1 MADAQVPID
10 HDVIEQLARAVI
22 GQLSAL
28 SGTRGTG
35 RVLVVN
41 DTADE
46 IVLEKNMYLLPR
58 VGTLGELADDLA
70 FKTRP
75 NPATLQ
81 EHGQGGAWT
90 IPANDELE
98 VDIWSNLGGARH
110 NLPAGTVFL
119 WDPPLTGLGATVVL
133 VDAITDAANRDD
145 DLRLDALVYY
155 EDLDSARI
163 AKDLAGGRLKSPGA
177 FLIWEGS
184 TPAEGR
190 TAGTNQG
197 STRAD
202 TERRFFAENYRLFIV
217 VSNVASDKKRR
228 SGGLRLTQGATRLLT
243 DQQVTLDFE
252 QLTGLGAL
260 EITGRSR
267 YTRNERHYVYQLAF
281 RMNRVLRRLDNR
293 SFIPWLQTH
302 IVASAPGREAPE
314 PTDPFVMAD
323 VTDPNP
329 PGPP

>member
-1 MADAQVPID
+1 MAEVPVD
-10 HDVIEQLARAVI
+10 HDVIEQLARAVF
-22 GQLSAL
+22 GQLSPI

-35 RVLVVN
+35 RVLVEN
-41 DTADE
+41 DTADDV
-46 IVLEKNMYLLPR
+46 VLEKNMYLLPKI
-58 VGTLGELADDLA
+58 GTLGEFADDLV

-81 EHGQGGAWT
+81 AHGVGGAWT
-90 IPANDELE
+90 IPANDSLA
-98 VDIWSNLGGARH
+98 VDVWSNLGGARH

-119 WDPPLTGLGATVVL
+119 WDPPLTGLGPSVTL
-133 VDAITDAANRDD
+133 IDAITDGANKP
-145 DLRLDALVYY
+145 DLPRLDAAVYY
-155 EDLDSARI
+155 EELDSARI
-163 AKDLAGGRLKSPGA
+163 AKDLAAARIRTPGV

-197 STRAD
+197 SARAD
-202 TERRFFAENYRLFIV
+202 TERRFFAENYRLFVV
-217 VSNVASDKKRR
+217 VSDQTSDRERR
-228 SGGLRLTQGATRLLT
+228 GSGLRLLQGLTRLLS
-243 DQQVTLDFE
+243 DQQVTTDYE

-267 YTRNERHYVYQLAF
+267 FQRGERHYVYQLAF
-281 RMNRVLRRLDNR
+281 RLHRVIRRLDTR
-293 SFIPWLQTH
+293 EFIPWLQTH
-302 IVASAPGREAPE
+302 IVASAPGRTAPE
-314 PTDPFVMAD
+314 PTTPLVMAD

>member
-1 MADAQVPID
+1 MSQVPVD

-22 GQLSAL
+22 GQLSPL

-41 DTADE
+41 DTASA
-46 IVLEKNMYLLPR
+46 ITLEKNMYLLPN
-58 VGTLGELADDLA
+58 VGTLGELADDLV

-75 NPATLQ
+75 NPDTL
-81 EHGQGGAWT
+81 EAHGEGGVWT

-98 VDIWSNLGGARH
+98 VDVWSNLGGARH
-110 NLPAGTVFL
+110 NLPAGTTFR
-119 WDPPLTGLGATVVL
+119 WDPPLTGLGPTCTL
-133 VDAITDAANRDD
+133 VDAITDAANKP
-145 DLRLDALVYY
+145 DLPRLDALVYY
-155 EDLDSARI
+155 EDLDSAKI
-163 AKDLAGGRLKSPGA
+163 AKDLAAGRISTPGG

-184 TPAEGR
+184 TPTEGR
-190 TAGTNQG
+190 TASTNQG

-202 TERRFFAENYRLFIV
+202 SERRFFCENYRIFV
-217 VSNVASDKKRR
+217 AVSDHSSDRERR
-228 SGGLRLTQGATRLLT
+228 GGGVRLLQGIT
-243 DQQVTLDFE
+243 RFLSDQQVTSDFE

-267 YTRNERHYVYQLAF
+267 FIRGERHYVYQLAF
-281 RMNRVLRRLDNR
+281 RVNRVIRRLDTR

-314 PTDPFVMAD
+314 PTTPFVMAD

>member
-1 MADAQVPID
+1 MAEVPID

-22 GQLSAL
+22 GQLSPL

-46 IVLEKNMYLLPR
+46 ITLEKNMYLLPN
-58 VGTLGELADDLA
+58 VGSLGELADDLV

-75 NPATLQ
+75 NPDTLE
-81 EHGQGGAWT
+81 EHGQGGVWT
-90 IPANDELE
+90 IPANDELA
-98 VDIWSNLGGARH
+98 VDVWSNLGGARH
-110 NLPAGTVFL
+110 NLPAGTL
-119 WDPPLTGLGATVVL
+119 LRWDPPLTGLAPTVVL
-133 VDAITDAANRDD
+133 VDAITDAANKA
-145 DLRLDALVYY
+145 DLPRLDALVYY

-163 AKDLAGGRLKSPGA
+163 AKDLASGRITTPGA

-202 TERRFFAENYRLFIV
+202 TERRFFAENYRLFFA
-217 VSNVASDKKRR
+217 VSDVSSDRVRR
-228 SGGLRLTQGATRLLT
+228 GGGLRLLQGATRLLS
-243 DQQVTLDFE
+243 DQQVTFDFE

-260 EITGRSR
+260 EITSRSR
-267 YTRNERHYVYQLAF
+267 FIRGERHYVYQLAF
-281 RMNRVLRRLDNR
+281 RMNRVLRRLDTR

-314 PTDPFVMAD
+314 PTTPFVMAD